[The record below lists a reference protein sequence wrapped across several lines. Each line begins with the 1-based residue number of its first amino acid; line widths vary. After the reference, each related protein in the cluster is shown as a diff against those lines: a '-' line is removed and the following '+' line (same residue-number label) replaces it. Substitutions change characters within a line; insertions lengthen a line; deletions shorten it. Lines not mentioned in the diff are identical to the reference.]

1 MATISLLS
9 KCANTLTDSF
19 IVQSWILLTANPS
32 KRDVESNTT
41 PSEKSHQNGTAYL
54 TQWIK
59 KKKKIIGNIYSPRCQ
74 GKSYEPTGPESNS
87 VFQAV
92 GGEWGGTNSPSGSPR
107 GSYTPFR
114 THTRS
119 AERRANAGLRM
130 ATSERCEFRASC
142 LSSCVPRRTASRGV
156 SEHREQRRPLLQE
169 RYFATSRDI
178 MSRCRV
184 CSSFAL
190 VNQEPK

>member
-54 TQWIK
+54 TQWM

-74 GKSYEPTGPESNS
+74 GKSYEPAGTESNS

-92 GGEWGGTNSPSGSPR
+92 WGE
-107 GSYTPFR
+107 
-114 THTRS
+114 
-119 AERRANAGLRM
+119 
-130 ATSERCEFRASC
+130 
-142 LSSCVPRRTASRGV
+142 
-156 SEHREQRRPLLQE
+156 
-169 RYFATSRDI
+169 
-178 MSRCRV
+178 
-184 CSSFAL
+184 
-190 VNQEPK
+190 